1 MKFDLDRYAPMGFP
15 LLQELKIFAWFFGI
29 SVLYSFGF
37 LFRYLDA
44 REKLF
49 EFTLAGKK
57 VLIAGAIMPEMS
69 DLIGNAFHGFF
80 LIPLLAIAEIL
91 YHYLFHKQG
100 SKSIYLMKRLP
111 NPWEFPKRCLTFPL
125 LAILLSIIAALILY
139 LLYYCI
145 YICFTPKACLPT
157 AGLTILRSVLL

>member
-15 LLQELKIFAWFFGI
+15 LMQELKIFAWSFGI
-29 SVLYSFGF
+29 SILYSFGF
-37 LFRYLDA
+37 LLRYLDA
-44 REKLF
+44 REELF

-69 DLIGNAFHGFF
+69 SLIGNAFYGFF
-80 LIPLLAIAEIL
+80 LIPLLAITGII

-145 YICFTPKACLPT
+145 YLCFTPKACLPT
-157 AGLTILRSVLL
+157 ASLTILRSVLL